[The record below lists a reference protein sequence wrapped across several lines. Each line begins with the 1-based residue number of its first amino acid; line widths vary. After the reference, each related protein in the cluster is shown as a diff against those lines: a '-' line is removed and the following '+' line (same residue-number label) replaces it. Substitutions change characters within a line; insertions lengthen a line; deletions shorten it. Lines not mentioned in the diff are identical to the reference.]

1 MDRVLA
7 GWALAI
13 LLLHGPAQA
22 QEPRRHSF
30 SATSEITVEMTPE
43 GMVTRQRSVRF
54 EAYGAIP
61 DDQRVG
67 RGFPPRLATIATL
80 SEGRAD
86 ELQSRVEVTVD
97 DLSGPAPRRI
107 AAFSDPGSSGRLLGG
122 GLLFVTTEPGC
133 CAAPA
138 LHHLRTIETGRFL
151 FSASGNGEAGMAS
164 WMRVPNRHPT
174 VERWAAFQG
183 LAGTDAFDATKG
195 ALGRLRYGDHNGAVA
210 DLLLGMDP
218 ALQPEDFA
226 LDLPDC
232 GALLWVEPG
241 RAWVPGQP
249 RRPTQ
254 GACRDASGY
263 FPQNLFSL
271 EHATGP
277 LGGFDLELSLRGTVY
292 ATIPVREDRLDLAN
306 ARLAPGV
313 TLTPA
318 P

>member
-1 MDRVLA
+1 MDRVLP
-7 GWALAI
+7 GLALAAM
-13 LLLHGPAQA
+13 LLLGTARA
-22 QEPRRHSF
+22 QEPLRHGF
-30 SATSEITVEMTPE
+30 TATSDITVEITPE

-54 EAYGAIP
+54 QAYGAIP
-61 DDQRVG
+61 DNLRAG
-67 RGFPPRLATIATL
+67 AGFPPRLATVTTVT
-80 SEGRAD
+80 EGSAD
-86 ELQSRVEVTVD
+86 EPRSRVEVTVD

-107 AAFSDPGSSGRLLGG
+107 AAFSDPGSEGRLLGG
-122 GLLFVTTEPGC
+122 GLFFVTTEPGC
-133 CAAPA
+133 CASPA
-138 LHHLRTIETGRFL
+138 LHHLRAVETGRLL
-151 FSASGNGEAGMAS
+151 FSASGPGEAGMAS
-164 WMRVPNRHPT
+164 WMQVPNRHPT

-183 LAGTDAFDATKG
+183 LVGTDAFDATKA
-195 ALGRLRYGDHNGAVA
+195 ALGRLRYGDRNGVVA

-249 RRPTQ
+249 RRPAE

-263 FPQNLFSL
+263 SPQNLFSL
-271 EHATGP
+271 EHGTGP
-277 LGGFDLELSLRGTVY
+277 LGGFEVELSLRGTVY
-292 ATIPVREDRLDLAN
+292 AAIPVREDRLDLAN
-306 ARLAPGV
+306 ARLTPGV